1 MPAEFAVLSLN
12 HSETMSQQII
22 CFKVKQIWKIFSA
35 EMGMYLNSGYVQ
47 IVKN

>member
-22 CFKVKQIWKIFSA
+22 CFKVKQIGELFSA
-35 EMGMYLNSGYVQ
+35 EMGMYLKPDYL
-47 IVKN
+47 